1 MIATLENLREL
12 RQNTSQTIV
21 LATGT
26 FDLFHYE
33 HVMYLEEA
41 KEKGDILVV
50 AVKGNNGA
58 RLKGPNRPIID
69 EKQRV
74 VIVDAIRY
82 VDYSII
88 ADYDKNYKPKLKY
101 DNENQ
106 KQWLMMFERVF
117 EALRP
122 DALYHEINPTL
133 QTARDRVFQTYGV
146 QGIPKKRGESISTS
160 DIVKKLAIIS

>member
-1 MIATLENLREL
+1 MITTLEGLRNL
-12 RQNTSQTIV
+12 RQNTSKKIV

-41 KEKGDILVV
+41 KQKGEILVV

-69 EKQRV
+69 ENQRV

-82 VDYSII
+82 VDYSVI
-88 ADYDKNYKPKLKY
+88 ADYDENYKPMLDY
-101 DNENQ
+101 DNESQ
-106 KQWLMMFERVF
+106 RQWLVMFEKVF
-117 EALRP
+117 ESLRP
-122 DALYHEINPTL
+122 DVLYHEISPTL
-133 QTARDRVFQTYGV
+133 QTARDRVFQKYGV
-146 QGIPKKRGESISTS
+146 QGVPKKRGESISTS
-160 DIVKKLAIIS
+160 DIVKKLAIMS